1 MQLKNRPLV
10 LIILDGWGY
19 SENPE
24 WNAIHHARKPCWDK
38 LWSHCPHSLIDASGT
53 RVGLPGDQMGNSEV
67 GHMNIGSGRIIR
79 QEFSM
84 ITAAIEDGSFF
95 NNATLTRA
103 MQGTAE
109 GDGSLHILGLLSPG
123 GVHSHQ
129 DHILA
134 LVRLAVQC
142 GLGKVYLHAFLDGRD
157 TPPKSAGDYLRESL
171 ERLAEIGTGRIA
183 SISGRYYAMDRNN
196 NWERTRAA
204 FELIAHGQAE
214 YHSADALSALT
225 MAYARG
231 ETDEFVKP
239 TAIPESDGLP
249 VRVETGDLV
258 VFANFRADRARQ
270 LTRAFTEKEF
280 REFNRD
286 YQPQPGLF
294 ISMTSYKEDFDC
306 PVVFPKLRHKNV
318 LGEYLSKLGLRQLR
332 IAETEKYAHVTFFF
346 NGGEEVVFENED
358 RILVPSSDV
367 PTYDLK
373 PEMSAFE
380 VTDKMCNAI
389 RKGSYDLIITN
400 FANADMVGHTG
411 NFTATVKA
419 IEALD
424 QCLAAIVEE
433 TQKAGG
439 ELLITADHGNA
450 EKMVDDA
457 GGTGRPQPHTA
468 HTSNLVPL
476 IYIGREADMLPG
488 TGALCDL
495 APTIL
500 YLLNLD
506 VPPEMTGRRM
516 LQLYEDECRSAAA
529 E

>member
-1 MQLKNRPLV
+1 MQSKNRPLV

-38 LWSHCPHSLIDASGT
+38 LWSHCPHALIDASGT

-196 NWERTRAA
+196 N
-204 FELIAHGQAE
+204 
-214 YHSADALSALT
+214 
-225 MAYARG
+225 
-231 ETDEFVKP
+231 
-239 TAIPESDGLP
+239 
-249 VRVETGDLV
+249 
-258 VFANFRADRARQ
+258 
-270 LTRAFTEKEF
+270 
-280 REFNRD
+280 
-286 YQPQPGLF
+286 
-294 ISMTSYKEDFDC
+294 
-306 PVVFPKLRHKNV
+306 
-318 LGEYLSKLGLRQLR
+318 
-332 IAETEKYAHVTFFF
+332 
-346 NGGEEVVFENED
+346 
-358 RILVPSSDV
+358 
-367 PTYDLK
+367 
-373 PEMSAFE
+373 
-380 VTDKMCNAI
+380 
-389 RKGSYDLIITN
+389 
-400 FANADMVGHTG
+400 
-411 NFTATVKA
+411 
-419 IEALD
+419 
-424 QCLAAIVEE
+424 
-433 TQKAGG
+433 
-439 ELLITADHGNA
+439 
-450 EKMVDDA
+450 
-457 GGTGRPQPHTA
+457 
-468 HTSNLVPL
+468 
-476 IYIGREADMLPG
+476 
-488 TGALCDL
+488 
-495 APTIL
+495 
-500 YLLNLD
+500 
-506 VPPEMTGRRM
+506 
-516 LQLYEDECRSAAA
+516 
-529 E
+529 